1 MQVPA
6 SGVCANHLRQT
17 YAVTSSTRGWKSF
30 PPWARLQN
38 LGMNLYS
45 SLLTKLSINLVWTKP
60 TSSHKPNLIQN
71 FYEIAKHKIQCKN
84 KVFFFFYY
92 LM

>member
-6 SGVCANHLRQT
+6 SGVCDKHLRQT

-45 SLLTKLSINLVWTKP
+45 SLLTKLSINLAWTKNPQVP
-60 TSSHKPNLIQN
+60 TSLTL
-71 FYEIAKHKIQCKN
+71 YKIP
-84 KVFFFFYY
+84 
-92 LM
+92 MR